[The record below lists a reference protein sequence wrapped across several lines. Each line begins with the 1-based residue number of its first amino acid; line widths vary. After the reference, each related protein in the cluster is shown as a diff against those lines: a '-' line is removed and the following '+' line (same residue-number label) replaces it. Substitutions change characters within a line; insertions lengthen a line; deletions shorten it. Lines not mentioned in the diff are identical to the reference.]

1 MYFLLRKKIRGNSP
15 GVSSPRYLWT
25 SDVISTL
32 FLWKKLL
39 NDDII
44 LKDDL
49 VNVSLSAI
57 SGYRLGHVDY
67 FDKFQVI
74 LRMNWSFIATLIS
87 MY

>member
-1 MYFLLRKKIRGNSP
+1 MNMLAKSLMNMLAKALVNMLAKSLG
-15 GVSSPRYLWT
+15 
-25 SDVISTL
+25 VISTL

-39 NDDII
+39 NDVII

-49 VNVSLSAI
+49 VKVSLSAI

-67 FDKFQVI
+67 FDKFQVT
-74 LRMNWSFIATLIS
+74 LRMNWSFISTLIS